1 MGIAALVFGRKL
13 AEFVS
18 TFVSWAV
25 REVGLF
31 EITAGTTTAQAEPG
45 LPGTQSA

>member
-1 MGIAALVFGRKL
+1 MGIAALDFWGNL

-31 EITAGTTTAQAEPG
+31 EIAAGTTAARAEPG
-45 LPGTQSA
+45 LPGTQPA